1 MLFVKKF
8 FLLYPSCLSLLKAG
22 QTCPDEL
29 IAKRLKRKDR
39 YFNVYGQ
46 DFAQNVFAKQKK

>member
-8 FLLYPSCLSLLKAG
+8 YLLYPSCLSLLKAG

-29 IAKRLKRKDR
+29 IARRLRRKDR